1 MIGLYKG
8 QIEKTVKSK
17 NVDMYTGQGHVYAQ
31 GVLTNL
37 MEGVK
42 LTMHRGSVA
51 MWPVWAHSLTWYFL
65 LFLEHPRHYWCRS
78 IFIDLKGSFKKIYN
92 ISFT

>member
-8 QIEKTVKSK
+8 QIEKTITRK
-17 NVDMYTGQGHVYAQ
+17 NVEIYTGQGHGYAQ

-37 MEGVK
+37 MKGVK

-51 MWPVWAHSLTWYFL
+51 M
-65 LFLEHPRHYWCRS
+65 
-78 IFIDLKGSFKKIYN
+78 
-92 ISFT
+92 

>member
-17 NVDMYTGQGHVYAQ
+17 NVDMYTGQGHGYAQ

-51 MWPVWAHSLTWYFL
+51 M
-65 LFLEHPRHYWCRS
+65 
-78 IFIDLKGSFKKIYN
+78 
-92 ISFT
+92 